1 MLVGVHAEIICIGDE
16 LLAGGTVETN
26 SAEIGRFLRLRGVSV
41 RRAVSVADSLPA
53 IVGALREADGV
64 ELCVITGGLGP
75 TSDDLT
81 SAAVAKAAGVDSRR
95 LAEAVLEVEAALAR
109 RGRELDP
116 IQLRQAE
123 VPVGAVLIKNPVGIA
138 PGFALEIGGRWV
150 VALPGVPSEMR
161 AMLDGAADSFAGFAP
176 ALTGEGGWSIKPRA
190 RRIFRCFGVPEA
202 EIAGLVE
209 PVFAELGL
217 VGSGS
222 GSAGSARAGIHYRAS
237 GPEVDLTVDVEALEA
252 ADVEVLERRL
262 RGVLGEALYGL
273 GEADLAVRI
282 ASCLKA
288 HGLMLATAESCTGGR
303 VAAAMTGIAGVSA
316 CFHGGVV
323 AYHNGIK
330 EKILGI
336 PAEVLETHGAVSEPV
351 ARGMADGVRAAFDG
365 HADLGVGITGIAG
378 PGGGSEA
385 KPVGT
390 VDISVSDAGASHY
403 RRFLFRGDRSAIQ
416 RDATAWA
423 LWMVFQRLRERGL
436 SSVDL
441 VD

>member
-1 MLVGVHAEIICIGDE
+1 VELGDDVGVGVRAEIICVGDE
-16 LLAGGTVETN
+16 LLTGGTVEAN
-26 SAEIGRFLRLRGVSV
+26 SAEIGRFLRLRGVTV

-53 IVGALREADGV
+53 IVGALREAAEVD
-64 ELCVITGGLGP
+64 LCVITGGLGP

-81 SAAVAKAAGVDSRR
+81 SAALAEAAGVDCG
-95 LAEAVLEVEAALAR
+95 LLTEAIAEVEAALAR

-138 PGFALEIGGRWV
+138 PGFALEIKGRLV

-161 AMLDGAADSFAGFAP
+161 SMFDGVAELFAP
-176 ALTGEGGWSIKPRA
+176 RGWSAKPRA
-190 RRIFRCFGVPEA
+190 RRIFRCFGLREA
-202 EIAGLVE
+202 AIAALVE

-217 VGSGS
+217 VGEASV
-222 GSAGSARAGIHYRAS
+222 GIHYRAV
-237 GPEVDLTVDVEALEA
+237 GPEVDLTVDTEELELADAGALEA
-252 ADVEVLERRL
+252 RL
-262 RGVLGEALYGL
+262 RQTLGEALYGL
-273 GEADLAVRI
+273 GEAGLAVRI
-282 ASCLKA
+282 AECLKA
-288 HGLMLATAESCTGGR
+288 HGLTLATAESCTGGR

-351 ARGMADGVRAAFDG
+351 ARGMADGVRAALEG

-390 VDISVSDAGASHY
+390 VDIAVSDGEVSHY

-436 SSVDL
+436 SAVDL

>member
-1 MLVGVHAEIICIGDE
+1 MGVRAEIICIGDE
-16 LLAGGTVETN
+16 LLTGGTVETN
-26 SAEIGRFLRLRGVSV
+26 SAEIGRFLRLRGIAV
-41 RRAVSVADSLPA
+41 RRAVSVADSLSA
-53 IVGALREADGV
+53 IVGALRSAKEVD
-64 ELCVITGGLGP
+64 LCVITGGLGP

-81 SAAVAKAAGVDSRR
+81 SSAVAKAAGVDSRC
-95 LAEAVLEVEAALAR
+95 LAEAVSAVEAALAR

-116 IQLRQAE
+116 IQRRQAE
-123 VPVGAVLIKNPVGIA
+123 VPVGATMIKNPVGIA
-138 PGFALEIGGRWV
+138 PGFALEIDGRLL
-150 VALPGVPSEMR
+150 VALPGVPAEMR
-161 AMLDGAADSFAGFAP
+161 SMFDGVAALFASR
-176 ALTGEGGWSIKPRA
+176 GWPDAPRA
-190 RRIFRCFGVPEA
+190 RRIFRCFGLREA
-202 EIAGLVE
+202 AIVALVE

-217 VGSGS
+217 VGEASV
-222 GSAGSARAGIHYRAS
+222 GIHYRAS
-237 GPEVDLTVDVEALEA
+237 GPEVDLTVDVEDLEIADACALEA
-252 ADVEVLERRL
+252 RL
-262 RGVLGEALYGL
+262 RGVLGDALVGL

-282 ASCLKA
+282 AEILKA

-316 CFHGGVV
+316 CFHGGIV

-330 EKILGI
+330 EKLLGI
-336 PAEVLETHGAVSEPV
+336 PAEILETHGAVSEPV

-390 VDISVSDAGASHY
+390 VDIAVSDGEVSHY

-436 SSVDL
+436 SAVDL